1 MKKIFTLVTGL
12 LIAAAVMAA
21 GHKPVVSLNN
31 SKNYKVVIDGK
42 TYFGSD
48 MNIRLASFHKGIHH
62 IKVYEM
68 RRGFFGRTE
77 RLIDS
82 ETFLLGRKD
91 VRILIDRF
99 GNINIREVKAN
110 RRIGKNDRYDRD
122 WDDDGPAR
130 RF

>member
-12 LIAAAVMAA
+12 MIAAAVMAA
-21 GHKPVVSLNN
+21 DHRPVVSLNN

-42 TYFGSD
+42 SYFGSD
-48 MNIRLASFHKGIHH
+48 MNIRLASFHKGMHSIR
-62 IKVYEM
+62 VYEM
-68 RRGFFGRTE
+68 RRGFFGRAE

-82 ETFLLGRKD
+82 ETFFLGRKD

-99 GNINIREVKAN
+99 GNINIREVKDN
-110 RRIGKNDRYDRD
+110 RRFGKDNRFDRD
-122 WDDDGPAR
+122 WDDDEPVR

>member
-12 LIAAAVMAA
+12 MIAAVVMGA
-21 GHKPVVSLNN
+21 GHKPIVSLNN

-42 TYFGSD
+42 TFFGSD
-48 MNIRLASFHKGIHH
+48 MNIRLASFHKGMHH

-68 RRGFFGRTE
+68 KRGFFGRTE

-82 ETFLLGRKD
+82 ETFLLGRRD
-91 VRILIDRF
+91 VRIVIDRF

-110 RRIGKNDRYDRD
+110 RRIGKDDRYDRD
-122 WDDDGPAR
+122 WDDDGPTR

>member
-12 LIAAAVMAA
+12 MIAAVVMGA
-21 GHKPVVSLNN
+21 GHKPIVSLNN

-42 TYFGSD
+42 TFFDSD
-48 MNIRLASFHKGIHH
+48 MNIRLASFHKGMHH

-68 RRGFFGRTE
+68 KRGFFGRTE

-82 ETFLLGRKD
+82 ETFLLGRRD
-91 VRILIDRF
+91 VRIVIDRF
-99 GNINIREVKAN
+99 GNINIREVKDK
-110 RRIGKNDRYDRD
+110 RRIGKDDRYGRD
-122 WDDDGPAR
+122 WDDDGPTR

>member
-21 GHKPVVSLNN
+21 GHRPVVSLNN

-42 TYFGSD
+42 TFFVSD
-48 MNIRLASFHKGIHH
+48 MNIRLASFHKGMHH

-91 VRILIDRF
+91 VRIVIDRF
-99 GNINIREVKAN
+99 GNINIREVKN
-110 RRIGKNDRYDRD
+110 KRRKDKDDLYDRD
-122 WDDDGPAR
+122 RDDDGHTR

>member
-21 GHKPVVSLNN
+21 GHRPVVSLNN

-42 TYFGSD
+42 TFFGSD
-48 MNIRLASFHKGIHH
+48 MNIRLASFNKGMHH

-82 ETFLLGRKD
+82 ETFLLGRRD
-91 VRILIDRF
+91 VRIVIDRF
-99 GNINIREVKAN
+99 GNINIREVKN
-110 RRIGKNDRYDRD
+110 KRRFGKDDRYDRD
-122 WDDDGPAR
+122 WDDDGPTR

>member
-12 LIAAAVMAA
+12 MIAAVVMAA
-21 GHKPVVSLNN
+21 GHKPIVSLNN

-42 TYFGSD
+42 TFFGSD
-48 MNIRLASFHKGIHH
+48 MNIRLASFHKGMHH

-68 RRGFFGRTE
+68 KRGFFGRTE

-82 ETFLLGRKD
+82 ETFLLGRRD
-91 VRILIDRF
+91 VRIVIDRF

-110 RRIGKNDRYDRD
+110 RRIGKDYRYDRD
-122 WDDDGPAR
+122 WDDDGPIR

>member
-1 MKKIFTLVTGL
+1 MKKIFTLVSGL

-48 MNIRLASFHKGIHH
+48 MNIRLASFHKGMHH

-68 RRGFFGRTE
+68 RRGIFGRTE

-82 ETFLLGRKD
+82 ESFLLGRKN

-110 RRIGKNDRYDRD
+110 RRIGKNDRYDRY

>member
-12 LIAAAVMAA
+12 MIAAVVMGA
-21 GHKPVVSLNN
+21 GHKPIVSLNN

-42 TYFGSD
+42 TFFGSD
-48 MNIRLASFHKGIHH
+48 MNIRLASFHKGMHH

-68 RRGFFGRTE
+68 KRGFFGRTE

-91 VRILIDRF
+91 VRIVIDRF
-99 GNINIREVKAN
+99 GNINIREVKDK
-110 RRIGKNDRYDRD
+110 RRIGKDDRYGRD
-122 WDDDGPAR
+122 WDDDGPTR

>member
-12 LIAAAVMAA
+12 MIAAVVMGA
-21 GHKPVVSLNN
+21 GHKPIVSLNN

-42 TYFGSD
+42 TFFGSD
-48 MNIRLASFHKGIHH
+48 MNIRLASFHKGMHH

-68 RRGFFGRTE
+68 KRGFFGRTE

-82 ETFLLGRKD
+82 ETFLLGRRD
-91 VRILIDRF
+91 VRIVIDRF
-99 GNINIREVKAN
+99 GNINIREVKDK
-110 RRIGKNDRYDRD
+110 RRIGKDDRYGRD
-122 WDDDGPAR
+122 WDDDGPTR

>member
-12 LIAAAVMAA
+12 MIAAVVMGA
-21 GHKPVVSLNN
+21 GHKPIVSLNN

-42 TYFGSD
+42 TFFDSD
-48 MNIRLASFHKGIHH
+48 MNIRLASFHKGMHH

-68 RRGFFGRTE
+68 KRGFFGRTE

-82 ETFLLGRKD
+82 ETFLLGRRD
-91 VRILIDRF
+91 VRIVIDRF

-110 RRIGKNDRYDRD
+110 RRIGKDDRYDRD
-122 WDDDGPAR
+122 WDDDGPTR

>member
-12 LIAAAVMAA
+12 MIAAVVMGAS
-21 GHKPVVSLNN
+21 HKPIVSLNN

-42 TYFGSD
+42 TFFGSD
-48 MNIRLASFHKGIHH
+48 MNIRLASFHKGMHH

-68 RRGFFGRTE
+68 KRGFFGRTE

-82 ETFLLGRKD
+82 ETFLLGRRD
-91 VRILIDRF
+91 VRIVIDRF
-99 GNINIREVKAN
+99 GNINIREVKDK
-110 RRIGKNDRYDRD
+110 RRIGKDDRYDRD
-122 WDDDGPAR
+122 WDDDGPTR

>member
-1 MKKIFTLVTGL
+1 MKKIFTLVSGL

-68 RRGFFGRTE
+68 RRGIFGRTE

-82 ETFLLGRKD
+82 ESFLLGRKD

-99 GNINIREVKAN
+99 GNINIREVKDK
-110 RRIGKNDRYDRD
+110 RRIGKDDRYDRD
-122 WDDDGPAR
+122 WDDDGPTR

>member
-12 LIAAAVMAA
+12 LIATVVMAA
-21 GHKPVVSLNN
+21 GHKPIVSLNN

-42 TYFGSD
+42 TFFGSD
-48 MNIRLASFHKGIHH
+48 MNIRLASFHKGMHH

-68 RRGFFGRTE
+68 KRGFFGRTE

-82 ETFLLGRKD
+82 ETFLLGRRN
-91 VRILIDRF
+91 VRIVIDRF

-110 RRIGKNDRYDRD
+110 LRIGKDDRYDRD
-122 WDDDGPAR
+122 WDDDGPTR

>member
-21 GHKPVVSLNN
+21 GHRPVVSLNN

-42 TYFGSD
+42 TFFGSD
-48 MNIRLASFHKGIHH
+48 MNIRLASFHKGMHH

-68 RRGFFGRTE
+68 KRGFFGRTE

-82 ETFLLGRKD
+82 ETFLLGRRD
-91 VRILIDRF
+91 VRIVIDRF
-99 GNINIREVKAN
+99 GNINIREVKDK
-110 RRIGKNDRYDRD
+110 RRIGKDDRYGRD
-122 WDDDGPAR
+122 WDDDGPTR